1 MCTIVVDAGRKDRST
16 DLDDARHRTP
26 VRGRAR
32 RKDRSD
38 RSVASTRDCSRALR
52 DLAKRLADVDDDVRR
67 KHAVDRTISCR
78 VTDLETDFSGRI
90 SDGELVD
97 VKQEAL
103 PDAQIKLSVT
113 SDDLVAL
120 TDGHLNVASA
130 WATGRL
136 RVDAS
141 IKDMLR
147 LRALL

>member
-1 MCTIVVDAGRKDRST
+1 M
-16 DLDDARHRTP
+16 
-26 VRGRAR
+26 
-32 RKDRSD
+32 
-38 RSVASTRDCSRALR
+38 ASTKDCARALR

-67 KHAVDRTISCR
+67 KHAVDRTITCR
-78 VTDLETDFSGRI
+78 VTDLDTDFSGRI
-90 SDGELVD
+90 SDGELLD
-97 VKQEAL
+97 VKQRPL
-103 PDAQIKLSVT
+103 PDAQIKLTVT

-120 TDGHLNVASA
+120 TEGQLNVASA

>member
-1 MCTIVVDAGRKDRST
+1 
-16 DLDDARHRTP
+16 
-26 VRGRAR
+26 
-32 RKDRSD
+32 
-38 RSVASTRDCSRALR
+38 VASTKDCSRALR
-52 DLAKRLADVDDDVRR
+52 GLAKRLADVDGDLRR

-78 VTDLETDFSGRI
+78 ISDLQTDFSGRI

-103 PDAQIKLSVT
+103 PDAQIKLSLT

-120 TDGHLNVASA
+120 TDGQLNVASA

>member
-1 MCTIVVDAGRKDRST
+1 
-16 DLDDARHRTP
+16 
-26 VRGRAR
+26 
-32 RKDRSD
+32 
-38 RSVASTRDCSRALR
+38 VASTKDCSRALR
-52 DLAKRLADVDDDVRR
+52 GLAKRLAAVDDDLRR

-97 VKQEAL
+97 LKQEAL
-103 PDAQIKLSVT
+103 SDAQIKLALA

-120 TDGHLNVASA
+120 TEGQLNVASA

-141 IKDMLR
+141 IKDILR

>member
-1 MCTIVVDAGRKDRST
+1 M
-16 DLDDARHRTP
+16 
-26 VRGRAR
+26 
-32 RKDRSD
+32 
-38 RSVASTRDCSRALR
+38 ASTKDCSRALR
-52 DLAKRLADVDDDVRR
+52 GLAKRLDAVDDDLRR

-97 VKQEAL
+97 LKQEAL
-103 PDAQIKLSVT
+103 SDAQIKLALA

-120 TDGHLNVASA
+120 TEGQLNVASA
-130 WATGRL
+130 WATWRL

-141 IKDMLR
+141 IKDILR